1 MHFENKTSPFCCT
14 YQYKIVLREHTSLRL
29 KKEEG
34 GGGGGGGRLQKM
46 KSKDFLRVGKQK
58 N

>member
-34 GGGGGGGRLQKM
+34 GGGGRV